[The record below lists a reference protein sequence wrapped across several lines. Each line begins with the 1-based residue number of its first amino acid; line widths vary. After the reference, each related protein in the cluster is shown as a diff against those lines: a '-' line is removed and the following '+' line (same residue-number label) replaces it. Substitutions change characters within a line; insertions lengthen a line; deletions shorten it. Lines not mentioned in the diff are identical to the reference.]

1 MDDETPEQDFP
12 TKIADS
18 IEMAAG
24 KVRALTID
32 RVDGAAKWAA
42 LAVILF
48 VLAIVVFV
56 FLVIGLLRL
65 GGEVVGTEWSYVILG
80 GLFVLGGALVWRL
93 RNKVPQEESE

>member
-1 MDDETPEQDFP
+1 MDDEAPEQDFP

-24 KVRALTID
+24 KVRAQTVD
-32 RVDGAAKWAA
+32 RVDGVAKWAA

-48 VLAIVVFV
+48 VLAVAVLV
-56 FLVIGLLRL
+56 FLIIGLLRL
-65 GGEVVGTEWSYVILG
+65 SGEVVGTEWSYVILG

-93 RNKVPQEESE
+93 RSKVPLEETE